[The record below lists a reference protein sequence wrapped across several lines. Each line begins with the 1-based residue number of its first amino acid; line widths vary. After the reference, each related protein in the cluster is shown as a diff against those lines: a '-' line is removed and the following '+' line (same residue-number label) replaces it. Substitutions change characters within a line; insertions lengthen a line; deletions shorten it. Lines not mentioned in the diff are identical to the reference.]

1 MIMYT
6 TGSGVLTA
14 SATSTGA
21 AVALAQTGLASAWL
35 AVAGVAIITV
45 GIFLLRMVPKDEF

>member
-1 MIMYT
+1 MTMYT

-14 SATSTGA
+14 SATSSGA

-35 AVAGVAIITV
+35 FVAGVAVITV
-45 GIFLLRMVPKDEF
+45 GVFLLRMVPKDEF